1 LLPLAAKKNA
11 SVLPTLAFFIGK
23 APIQSTE
30 SPISLRQ
37 IRQSGLQLKHAVAQE
52 RQVRP

>member
-1 LLPLAAKKNA
+1 M
-11 SVLPTLAFFIGK
+11 LAFFIGK
-23 APIQSTE
+23 ALTQRIE

-52 RQVRP
+52 RPF